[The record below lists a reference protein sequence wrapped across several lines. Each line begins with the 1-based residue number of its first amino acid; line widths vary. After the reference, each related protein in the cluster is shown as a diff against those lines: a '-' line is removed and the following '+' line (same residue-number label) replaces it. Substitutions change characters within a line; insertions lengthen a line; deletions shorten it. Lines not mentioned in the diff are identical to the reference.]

1 MFRVSESLI
10 FEVRHLRK
18 ADKNLSEFRF
28 NAVIRSKITFPSIF
42 GGIGEAFGSFW
53 APKVNILGSES
64 DMKNMSGFYAENE
77 HPEVSQPQ
85 GDPPSTEGGLASWR
99 AQNTLFL

>member
-1 MFRVSESLI
+1 MFGS
-10 FEVRHLRK
+10 
-18 ADKNLSEFRF
+18 
-28 NAVIRSKITFPSIF
+28 
-42 GGIGEAFGSFW
+42 IGEAFGSVW

-85 GDPPSTEGGLASWR
+85 GDPPLNRREARVSGVHETHVFYKIGALACTRSKID
-99 AQNTLFL
+99 LFRFRPIPINK